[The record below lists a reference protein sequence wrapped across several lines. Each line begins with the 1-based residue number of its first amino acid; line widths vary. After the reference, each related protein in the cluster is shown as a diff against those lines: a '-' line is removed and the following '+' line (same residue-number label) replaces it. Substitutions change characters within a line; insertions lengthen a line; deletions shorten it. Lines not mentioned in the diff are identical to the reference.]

1 MAKVG
6 ILALSDVSNDSR
18 PKRVIAK
25 LEDKGLKYFITNFN
39 LKKHPSL
46 MSKTVKALKLGT
58 TWVLFNVNINKKIQ
72 ARKFIS
78 YLYNIED
85 FDHAKIRQAHLLI
98 VFDLDLLVFLT
109 NLAPNT
115 RVLLDL
121 RELYPK
127 QYAGNF
133 AFKIGLRKI
142 RSYLL
147 KNHVMNICTELTSV
161 SKGMQTYY
169 LQKFGLQSSVVRS
182 VSNFQSHKSS
192 DGISTKV
199 KVVYMGIANP
209 MRQLEKAIEI
219 FSKYSD
225 RYDFHLYLVG
235 DSGYIQYLIN
245 KYQESGNIFFEKAVP
260 QDEIHSTLIKFDIGW
275 TFYELTTA
283 NFEVALP
290 NKFFDY
296 MQAGLAVLGAPTQDM
311 IQQTTQFNFGLFPDN
326 PTFAS
331 ASELIAKLTE
341 PEIIF
346 AKSEARNASR
356 TINFESESV
365 PLIETIE
372 RLLDE

>member
-1 MAKVG
+1 MAEVG
-6 ILALSDVSNDSR
+6 LLALSDAPNDSR

-25 LEDKGLKYFITNFN
+25 LDDKGLKYFITKFN
-39 LKKHPSL
+39 LKKNSGVI
-46 MSKTVKALKLGT
+46 SKTIKALKLGT
-58 TWVLFNVNINKKIQ
+58 TWALFSVSINKELQ

-85 FDHAKIRQAHLLI
+85 FDHAKIRQARLLI

-109 NLAPNT
+109 KLAPSA

-121 RELYPK
+121 RELYPE

-133 AFKIGLRKI
+133 AFKVGLRKI
-142 RSYLL
+142 RIYLL
-147 KNHVMNICTELTSV
+147 KNHVLNICTELTSV
-161 SKGMQTYY
+161 SIGMQTYY
-169 LQKFGLQSSVVRS
+169 LKKFGLKSIVVRS
-182 VSNFQSHKSS
+182 VPNFQSNKSS
-192 DGISTKV
+192 DGISTKT

-219 FSKYSD
+219 FSKYND

-235 DSGYIQYLIN
+235 DSVYIQHLIN
-245 KYQESGNIFFEKAVP
+245 KYQESRNIFFEKPVP
-260 QDEIHSTLIKFDIGW
+260 QDEIHSTLTKFDIGW

-311 IQQTTQFNFGLFPDN
+311 IQQTTHFNFGLFPDN
-326 PTFAS
+326 PTFVS
-331 ASELIAKLTE
+331 ASELIAKLTKT
-341 PEIIF
+341 EIIF

-356 TINFESESV
+356 VINFESESV